1 MRTFR
6 WFTSRNLHPHPRILI
21 AGALVSAGVG
31 MALLAAGTSGPLL
44 LGKSDGKGEA
54 KREARFGRSNA
65 FMSPFQTR
73 LGLANGGEG
82 ERFDGAAQEA
92 YDNRAYPNKW
102 IGAAEAWAAANAAN
116 AVGKVAGVSTSA
128 TFAMQANWE
137 ELGPSGVH
145 ASGLVANESTAGTA
159 ATFYSGRVTAI
170 AIAPTCNGN
179 DCKIFIGAAGG
190 GVWVAGN
197 ALASQPNWHPSNRA
211 ERLG

>member
-65 FMSPFQTR
+65 FMSHFQTR
-73 LGLANGGEG
+73 LGLADSGEG

-102 IGAAEAWAAANAAN
+102 IGADQVKAAANAAN
-116 AVGKVAGVSTSA
+116 AVGKLAGMSASA
-128 TFAMQANWE
+128 TFATQANWQE
-137 ELGPSGVH
+137 VGPSGVF
-145 ASGLVANESTAGTA
+145 ASGLVANESTAGTT
-159 ATFYSGRVTAI
+159 ATFYSGRTTAI
-170 AIAPTCNGN
+170 VISPNCQ
-179 DCKIFIGAAGG
+179 AGD
-190 GVWVAGN
+190 
-197 ALASQPNWHPSNRA
+197 
-211 ERLG
+211 